1 MSFNT
6 IIYKQDGGIGI
17 ITLNRPRSMN
27 ALNNEMIR
35 ELGEVVDEIAG
46 NEAIFSVIIQGNEK
60 IFAAGA
66 DISEISRIQNPVQAY
81 QFVTRVQQL
90 FDKIESLPKP
100 VIAAVSGLALGGG
113 CELSMACDIRIAA
126 ENAVFGQPEIKIG
139 LIPGGGGTQRLPRLV
154 GLGRAKELLFTGD
167 PIDAQEAWRIGLV
180 NRLVPT
186 ASLSDE
192 VRKMA
197 AGFLAQPALALQMT
211 KIAVNTGSN
220 MDLRSALSHEARCFE
235 WLFSTRD
242 QKEGMRAF
250 IEKRKPEFT
259 GK

>member
-6 IIYKQDGGIGI
+6 IIYEQDGGIGI

-27 ALNNEMIR
+27 ALNNELIR
-35 ELGEVVDEIAG
+35 ELGEVFDEIAG
-46 NEAIFSVIIQGNEK
+46 SETISAAIIQGNEK
-60 IFAAGA
+60 VFAAGA
-66 DISEISRIQNPVQAY
+66 DISEISRIQSPLQAHG
-81 QFVTRVQQL
+81 FITRVHLL

-139 LIPGGGGTQRLPRLV
+139 VIPGGGGTQRLPRLV

-180 NRLVPT
+180 NRVVPT

-192 VRKMA
+192 VGKLA

-211 KIAVNTGSN
+211 KMAVNTGSN

-250 IEKRKPEFT
+250 MEKRKPEFK
-259 GK
+259 GI